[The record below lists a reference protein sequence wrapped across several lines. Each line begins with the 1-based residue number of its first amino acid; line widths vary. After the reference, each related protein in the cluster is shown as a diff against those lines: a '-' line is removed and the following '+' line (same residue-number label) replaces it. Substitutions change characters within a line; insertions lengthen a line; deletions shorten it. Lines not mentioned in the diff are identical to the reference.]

1 MNMKAITLTQPYAT
15 LVALGAKRIETRGW
29 STRYRGPLAIHA
41 GKGLAGM
48 TKRQFV
54 DLLRMEPF
62 WSVLRPLIAAELH
75 YFRPDALPR
84 GAIVAVADLVD
95 ILPVEQ
101 VPPTEPER
109 SFGDYTPGRYA
120 WLLADARPLDPPIPA
135 TGRQGLWEW
144 TESET
149 AQIL

>member
-1 MNMKAITLTQPYAT
+1 VAT
-15 LVALGAKRIETRGW
+15 GAKRIETRSW

-54 DLLRMEPF
+54 DLLRTEPF
-62 WSVLRPLIAAELH
+62 WSVLRPLIAAGQVN
-75 YFRPDALPR
+75 PDALPR

-120 WLLADARPLDPPIPA
+120 WLLADVRPLDPPIPA

-144 TESET
+144 TGSE
-149 AQIL
+149 ASQIL